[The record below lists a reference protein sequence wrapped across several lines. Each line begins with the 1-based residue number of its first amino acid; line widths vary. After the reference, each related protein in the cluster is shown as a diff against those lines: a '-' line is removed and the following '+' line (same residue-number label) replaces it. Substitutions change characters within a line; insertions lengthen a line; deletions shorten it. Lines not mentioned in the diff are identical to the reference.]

1 MKTHEEEMSEMEKFD
16 NVRGDIWEREE
27 ITSNMTWRKEI
38 RRQLNKKVNQV
49 NQFNINFE
57 KVKKD
62 SSREKDG

>member
-16 NVRGDIWEREE
+16 NVWGDIWEREE
-27 ITSNMTWRKEI
+27 ITSNMIWRKEI